1 MGIGAQLGKAK
12 MMKRGHVSFSKTI
25 GRVLPMGWVLM
36 AGFGLVG
43 CSSTWDRLAHV
54 GEEPEL
60 SRIKNPT
67 AVNGYQPVTMPMP
80 SPGLAERQ
88 PNSLWRAGSRT
99 FFKDLR
105 AGRVGDIVTVV
116 IAINDSGNLSNGS
129 TRSRTNSENDN
140 ITNLFGLQ
148 STLPTTLKNQLPNLL
163 NLDGKSNSSGTGT
176 IARQEQINVRL
187 AAIIIQVLPNGNLV
201 LQGKQEMRVNYEV
214 RDLQITGIIR
224 PEDISPQNTV
234 NYDSIAEARIAYG
247 GRGQIADLQQPRYGN
262 QIMDII
268 LPF

>member
-1 MGIGAQLGKAK
+1 MGSIIQI
-12 MMKRGHVSFSKTI
+12 RSRHI
-25 GRVLPMGWVLM
+25 LPMVLIS
-36 AGFGLVG
+36 AFSLSLAG
-43 CSSTWDRLAHV
+43 CSMWDRFAHV

-60 SRIKNPT
+60 SKIRNPQ
-67 AVNGYQPVTMPMP
+67 AVTGYQPVTMPMP
-80 SPGLAERQ
+80 PAQYSERQ

-116 IAINDSGNLSNGS
+116 ISINDSGNVSSETNKSRSSNEDS
-129 TRSRTNSENDN
+129 NLQ
-140 ITNLFGLQ
+140 NLFGLQ
-148 STLPTTLKNQLPNLL
+148 RRLPATLKDNLPNLL
-163 NLDGKSNSSGTGT
+163 KMDGKSSSSGAGN
-176 IARQEQINVRL
+176 IIREEKINVRL

-201 LQGKQEMRVNYEV
+201 VQGKQEMRVNYEV

-234 NYDSIAEARIAYG
+234 GYDSIAEARISYG
-247 GRGQIADLQQPRYGN
+247 GRGQIADVQQPRYGS
-262 QIMDII
+262 QVMDII

>member
-1 MGIGAQLGKAK
+1 MAK
-12 MMKRGHVSFSKTI
+12 LQFPQHARQILPRTLMSATI
-25 GRVLPMGWVLM
+25 LAAV
-36 AGFGLVG
+36 FGLSA
-43 CSSTWDRLAHV
+43 CSSGIDRLSRI

-60 SRIKNPT
+60 SRIKNPQ

-80 SPGLAERQ
+80 PGGLAERQ

-116 IAINDSGNLSNGS
+116 IAINDSGNLSNATSRARSS
-129 TRSRTNSENDN
+129 TENDN
-140 ITNLFGLQ
+140 LTNIFGFQ
-148 STLPTTLKNQLPNLL
+148 SSLPTTLKNSLPNLL
-163 NLDGKSNSSGTGT
+163 NLDGKSSSNGAGS

-201 LQGKQEMRVNYEV
+201 LQGKQEMRVNFEV

-247 GRGQIADLQQPRYGN
+247 GRGQIADLQQPRYGS
-262 QIMDII
+262 QVMDII